1 MCAVLPS
8 CGKRKLRASCKC
20 FKSSLGTKLVLSPPT
35 GPSGGVAP
43 QGSKSVVRGYLMD

>member
-1 MCAVLPS
+1 MCTVLPS

-35 GPSGGVAP
+35 GPSGVLPHRDQSLLSG
-43 QGSKSVVRGYLMD
+43 DT